1 MIEFQLLI
9 SFSIAV
15 FFLAISPGPDNIFVA
30 FQSLRFGFK
39 SGLYVIMGLMSGCL
53 VHTILGAFGAAVF
66 LNRFPFLLIGI
77 KILGAIYLLY
87 LAYNI
92 YKQGPSKALSSVQVV
107 YKKPI
112 DLYQQGFVMSVL
124 NPKVGMFFIAFF
136 PGFLF
141 IPSLPFWTQFLAL
154 GGVFILISTI
164 VFSSI
169 ALLSSVLLN
178 TASKSQAVFF
188 NALHWLQIVLFIGIA
203 IFLFLP

>member
-1 MIEFQLLI
+1 MIEFQVLI
-9 SFSIAV
+9 SFSVAV

-39 SGLYVIMGLMSGCL
+39 SGLWVIMGLMSGCL
-53 VHTILGAFGAAVF
+53 VHTVLGAFGAAVF
-66 LNRFPFLLIGI
+66 LSRFPFLLIGI
-77 KILGAIYLLY
+77 KMIGALYLVY
-87 LAYNI
+87 LAYKL
-92 YKQGPSKALSSVQVV
+92 YKQGAPKTLSVIEVV

-124 NPKVGMFFIAFF
+124 NPKVGLFFIAFF

-141 IPSLPFWTQFLAL
+141 MPSLPFWTQFLAL
-154 GGVFILISTI
+154 GGVFILISTM

-169 ALLSSVLLN
+169 ALMSSVLLN

-188 NALHWLQIVLFIGIA
+188 NVLHWLQIVLFIGIA